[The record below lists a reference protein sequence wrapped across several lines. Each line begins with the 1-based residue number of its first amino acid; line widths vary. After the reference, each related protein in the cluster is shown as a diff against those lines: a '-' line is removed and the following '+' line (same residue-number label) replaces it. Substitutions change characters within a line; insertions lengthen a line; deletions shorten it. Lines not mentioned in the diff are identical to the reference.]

1 MIMIVH
7 GETLLERNEQV
18 LAIQSRLDKLLIEH
32 QQASSHKKVQAFIN
46 RLIKNK
52 ESILTFLY
60 HQNVPPDNNAS
71 ERAIRNV
78 KVKSKVSGQFR
89 TEKGATRFAILRSV
103 IDTTRKSTNNVLYDL
118 IVLLYSNPVK

>member
-103 IDTTRKSTNNVLYDL
+103 IDTTRKSTNNVLYGL
-118 IVLLYSNPVK
+118 IVLLYSNPV

>member
-1 MIMIVH
+1 MTEADEIH
-7 GETLLERNEQV
+7 FTAETGRKE
-18 LAIQSRLDKLLIEH
+18 
-32 QQASSHKKVQAFIN
+32 
-46 RLIKNK
+46 NK
-52 ESILTFLY
+52 DIILTFLY

-103 IDTTRKSTNNVLYDL
+103 IDTTRKSTNNVLYGL
-118 IVLLYSNPVK
+118 IVLLYSNPV

>member
-1 MIMIVH
+1 MIVH

>member
-1 MIMIVH
+1 MIVH

-46 RLIKNK
+46 RMIKNK

-103 IDTTRKSTNNVLYDL
+103 IDTTRKSTNNVLYGL
-118 IVLLYSNPVK
+118 IVLLYSNPV